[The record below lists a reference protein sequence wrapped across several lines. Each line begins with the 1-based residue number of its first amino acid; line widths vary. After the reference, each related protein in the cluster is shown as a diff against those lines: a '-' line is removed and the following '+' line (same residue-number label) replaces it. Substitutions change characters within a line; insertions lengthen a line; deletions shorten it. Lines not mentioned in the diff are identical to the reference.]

1 MPSRSRVVSRE
12 TPEWLYDAEE
22 ASVSEV
28 YADNQTC
35 AHSDDDHESSKE
47 AKDVLQY
54 WMSKYKK
61 RYYNFVNI
69 QMFKYAPPWKEVD
82 GCDVQNLPPKKV
94 FIEIFTKRYYFG
106 EQIICAMINVSRG
119 LLETHQPRM

>member
-22 ASVSEV
+22 ASVEAV

-35 AHSDDDHESSKE
+35 AHGDDDHKPSKE
-47 AKDVLQY
+47 AEDVLQY

-61 RYYNFVNI
+61 V
-69 QMFKYAPPWKEVD
+69 V
-82 GCDVQNLPPKKV
+82 
-94 FIEIFTKRYYFG
+94 
-106 EQIICAMINVSRG
+106 II
-119 LLETHQPRM
+119 L

>member
-1 MPSRSRVVSRE
+1 MPSLSRVVSRE

-47 AKDVLQY
+47 AEDVL
-54 WMSKYKK
+54 
-61 RYYNFVNI
+61 
-69 QMFKYAPPWKEVD
+69 
-82 GCDVQNLPPKKV
+82 
-94 FIEIFTKRYYFG
+94 
-106 EQIICAMINVSRG
+106 
-119 LLETHQPRM
+119 